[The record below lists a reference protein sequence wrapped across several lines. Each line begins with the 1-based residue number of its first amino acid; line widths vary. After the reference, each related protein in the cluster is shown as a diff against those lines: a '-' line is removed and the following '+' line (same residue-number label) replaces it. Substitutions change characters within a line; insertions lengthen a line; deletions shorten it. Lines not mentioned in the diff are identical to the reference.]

1 METTTLEISRGLRNK
16 LTAKKNI
23 LNLKK
28 LEFVIQKMY
37 DMMNKLKLW
46 DELKGVKK

>member
-1 METTTLEISRGLRNK
+1 MEISRGLRNK

-28 LEFVIQKMY
+28 LEFVIQRMYNLISKHKM
-37 DMMNKLKLW
+37 W
-46 DELKGVKK
+46 DEIKEAQKK

>member
-1 METTTLEISRGLRNK
+1 METSIKIKEKTK
-16 LTAKKNI
+16 
-23 LNLKK
+23 KK
-28 LEFVIQKMY
+28 LNVKKYQLDFKSIDEVIQKMY

>member
-1 METTTLEISRGLRNK
+1 MEISRGLRNK

-23 LNLKK
+23 LNVKK

-37 DMMNKLKLW
+37 DKINELNLW
-46 DELKGVKK
+46 GELKNGR

>member
-1 METTTLEISRGLRNK
+1 MELTSIQISRKLRNK
-16 LTAKKNI
+16 LANKKYQ
-23 LNLKK
+23 LNFKSID
-28 LEFVIQKMY
+28 EVIQKMY